1 MALQQVR
8 VKLNNTWT
16 VLTYDS
22 TTGRYEGDLATPGTS
37 ANLPGGY
44 YVLEA
49 EATLTTGASTSLSG
63 SVYGGLRLV
72 VRETAA
78 PALALVS
85 PPAGYINTQRPT
97 VTLTAS
103 DEADGSGID
112 PGSFAVSVDGTA
124 QTEGLS
130 AATTAEGVTL
140 TWTAAA
146 DLPEGPHTIAFSI
159 SDKDGNTT
167 TVSAVYTV
175 DVTPPELRLT
185 LPDTHRVV
193 DSETIPV
200 AGWTWDGVS
209 GPPSA
214 VITVNGVTRWSSQP
228 PTEPGESL
236 EFAADIPLEIAAND
250 IKVTATD
257 GAGMVTVEQFQV
269 IRLVTD
275 RVKAD
280 LEKLQDLYAR
290 GLDNWTAAEKAWF
303 TSTLCHRGG
312 YDGLDV
318 NRVELATDF
327 IGAWLHSQYGY
338 IADWGPRLEWAD
350 EEAMRLFDGERYLG
364 RAEALRGALT
374 PPEGTPDTPETMRAL
389 LTLQGANDLETIL
402 VAVDSLRPL
411 LEKSWWYSGEL
422 FCGEV

>member
-8 VKLNNTWT
+8 VKLNGTWT
-16 VLTYDS
+16 ILTYDS
-22 TTGRYEGDLATPGTS
+22 ATGRYEGDLATPGTS
-37 ANLPGGY
+37 AHQPDGY

-63 SVYGGLRLV
+63 TAYSGLRLV
-72 VRETAA
+72 VRETTA
-78 PALALVS
+78 PTLTLVS

-103 DEADGSGID
+103 DEAGGSGID
-112 PGSFAVSVDGTA
+112 LGSFTVSVDGTA

-130 AATTAEGVTL
+130 TDATAEGVTL

-159 SDKDGNTT
+159 SDRDGNTT

-175 DVTPPELRLT
+175 DVTPPELSLK

-193 DSETIPV
+193 DSETISV

-209 GPPSA
+209 GPPA
-214 VITVNGVTRWSSQP
+214 VAISVNGVTRWSSQP
-228 PTEPGESL
+228 PAEPGESL
-236 EFAADIPLEIAAND
+236 EFAADIPLFIAAND

-257 GAGMVTVEQFQV
+257 GAGMVTVEEFRV

-275 RVKAD
+275 RVKED

-303 TSTLCHRGG
+303 TSALCRRGG
-312 YDGLDV
+312 YDSLDV
-318 NRVELATDF
+318 NRVELAMDW
-327 IGAWLHSQYGY
+327 IGTWLHGYGY
-338 IADWGPRLEWAD
+338 FENWGPPLEWPPDGAL
-350 EEAMRLFDGERYLG
+350 RLSDGSRYLG
-364 RAEALRGALT
+364 RVDALRGALT
-374 PPEGTPDTPETMRAL
+374 PPEGTPETPETVRAL
-389 LTLQGANDLETIL
+389 LTLQGANDVEAIL
-402 VAVDSLRPL
+402 VAADSLRPL
-411 LEKSWWYSGEL
+411 LEKSWWYSGEI

>member
-1 MALQQVR
+1 MALTRVR
-8 VKLNNTWT
+8 VKLNGTWT
-16 VLTYDS
+16 TLTYNS
-22 TTGRYEGDLATPGTS
+22 ATGRYEGDLSASGTS

-44 YVLEA
+44 YNVEV
-49 EATLTTGASTSLSG
+49 EATGSAGTTTSLSG
-63 SVYGGLRLV
+63 TAYRGLRLV

-78 PALALVS
+78 PTLTLVS

-97 VTLTAS
+97 ATLTAS
-103 DEADGSGID
+103 DEAGGSGID
-112 PGSFAVSVDGTA
+112 PDSFAVSVDGTA

-130 AATTAEGVTL
+130 TAAASGGTQL

-146 DLPEGPHTIAFSI
+146 DLPEGPHIVKFSV
-159 SDKDGNTT
+159 SDRDGNTT

-175 DVTPPELRLT
+175 DVTPPELALK

-200 AGWTWDGVS
+200 AGRTRDGIS
-209 GPPSA
+209 GPPSV
-214 VITVNGVTRWSSQP
+214 VITVNGVARWSSQP
-228 PTEPGESL
+228 PAEPGESL
-236 EFAADIPLEIAAND
+236 EFAADIPLFIAAND

-257 GAGMVTVEQFQV
+257 GAGMVSTEEFRV

-275 RVKAD
+275 RARED

-290 GLDNWTAAEKAWF
+290 GLDGWTAAEKAWF
-303 TSTLCHRGG
+303 ASTLCHRGG

-318 NRVELATDF
+318 NRVELATDW
-327 IGAWLHSQYGY
+327 IGTWMHGYGY
-338 IADWGPRLEWAD
+338 FESWGPALEWPPDGAL
-350 EEAMRLFDGERYLG
+350 RLFDGERYLG
-364 RAEALRGALT
+364 RVEALRGALT

-411 LEKSWWYSGEL
+411 LERSWWYSDEI